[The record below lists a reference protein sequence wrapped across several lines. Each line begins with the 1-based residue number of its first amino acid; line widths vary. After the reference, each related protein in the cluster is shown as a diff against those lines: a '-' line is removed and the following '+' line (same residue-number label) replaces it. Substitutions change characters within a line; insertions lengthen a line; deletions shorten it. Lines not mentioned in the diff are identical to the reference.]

1 MKQPRLVISLKG
13 LERALMGVELLLDAD
28 HQRACDASVAA
39 SYQPCNSMS
48 EDFSHGNSVQSI
60 NFADSQSHS
69 AKALALLS

>member
-28 HQRACDASVAA
+28 HQRACDASVATT
-39 SYQPCNSMS
+39 YQPCNSIS
-48 EDFSHGNSVQSI
+48 KDFSHGNSIQSI
-60 NFADSQSHS
+60 NFTDGQGHS